1 MQMVSWPVLSLK
13 IGQLYSNTDREND
26 PTNLDI
32 NFYSFSNSLETKSA
46 KASSGERQYPLT
58 STLIASKLQSGT
70 TRWASAGLPK
80 SWNSSGKSHLA
91 ASCFYSF
98 QPFISEHSVLLK
110 LPLASQRYMYLFV
123 NKFSLCLISN
133 PNNFYNISFPLYA
146 LMAWTLI
153 FRSTLSPSQT
163 WLKPD
168 GQGMPKMFILQML
181 KYRVF

>member
-1 MQMVSWPVLSLK
+1 MTPQIWILIFTLFPTVWKQSRQRPVQGK
-13 IGQLYSNTDREND
+13 G
-26 PTNLDI
+26 
-32 NFYSFSNSLETKSA
+32 
-46 KASSGERQYPLT
+46 
-58 STLIASKLQSGT
+58 STHLRLPWLPQSCNQGM

-163 WLKPD
+163 SLKPD